1 MGEKCWSEEAFMNT
15 LRTGATPA
23 GENLGPEMM
32 PWPWFARMTDD
43 ELKAIWL
50 RLQALEPRE
59 LGDNG

>member
-1 MGEKCWSEEAFMNT
+1 MNT